1 MDNGEKK
8 VSYKLNA
15 VDLKIVKSLTENCRK
30 STSQIAKE
38 AGISRPTAIARL
50 KALTENQIIDFSAR
64 VNLARLG
71 FKLGLVT
78 YEIKESQ
85 PKQDVLAKV
94 KNCPRVLQLL
104 RTVNSSTYTALIFAE
119 NTETKLSAIECLRS
133 VLNAKTVSAQRVRPV
148 LGETFDLKIFLE
160 KCELTPCGKKCGI
173 CSNYE
178 ESECFGCP
186 ATKYYKGSI

>member
-1 MDNGEKK
+1 M
-8 VSYKLNA
+8 SYKLDTI
-15 VDLKIVKSLTENCRK
+15 DLKIIKSLTENCRK

-50 KALTENQIIDFSAR
+50 ETLTENGIIDFSVR
-64 VNLARLG
+64 VNLSKLG

-78 YEIKESQ
+78 YQFDEDQ

-94 KNCPRVLQLL
+94 KNCPRILQLL

-133 VLNAKTVSAQRVRPV
+133 VLNARTVSAQRVKPV

-178 ESECFGCP
+178 ESECIGCP
-186 ATKYYKGSI
+186 ASKYYKGRL

>member
-1 MDNGEKK
+1 LSCRLD
-8 VSYKLNA
+8 A
-15 VDLKIVKSLTENCRK
+15 IDLKIIKSLTQNCRK

-38 AGISRPTAIARL
+38 ARISRPTVIARL
-50 KALTENQIIDFSAR
+50 RALTENRVIDFSAR
-64 VNLARLG
+64 VNLRALG
-71 FKLGLVT
+71 LKLALVT
-78 YEIKESQ
+78 YQIDETQ

-94 KNCPRVLQLL
+94 KNCPRVLQLF
-104 RTVNSSTYTALIFAE
+104 RMVNSSIYTALIFAE

-133 VLNAKTVSAQRVRPV
+133 VLNAKTISSQRVKPV

-178 ESECFGCP
+178 ESECVGCP
-186 ATKYYKGSI
+186 ATKYYKGPI

>member
-1 MDNGEKK
+1 MMEKK
-8 VSYKLNA
+8 RVSYKLDTI
-15 VDLKIVKSLTENCRK
+15 DLKIIKSLTENCRK
-30 STSQIAKE
+30 STSQISKE

-50 KALTENQIIDFSAR
+50 KTLTENGIIDFSAR
-64 VNLARLG
+64 VNLSRLG

-78 YEIKESQ
+78 YRFDEDQ

-94 KNCPRVLQLL
+94 KNCPRILLLL

-133 VLNAKTVSAQRVRPV
+133 VLNARTVSAQRVKPV

-178 ESECFGCP
+178 ESECIGCP
-186 ATKYYKGSI
+186 ASKYYKGRL